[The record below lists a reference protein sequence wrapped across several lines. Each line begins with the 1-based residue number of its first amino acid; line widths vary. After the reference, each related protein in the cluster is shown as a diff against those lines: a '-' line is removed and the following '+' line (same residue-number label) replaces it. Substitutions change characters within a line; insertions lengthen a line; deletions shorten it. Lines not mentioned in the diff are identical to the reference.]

1 MELLEKHKRV
11 RSSSKESGQ
20 QESKSKSKKQVKNN
34 NNTPRAVS
42 HRDKNMAQSRS
53 KGVIVSNKVVS
64 MDFKIPSSPVN
75 FSASRILIPTDDLEL

>member
-1 MELLEKHKRV
+1 MELLKKHKRV

-34 NNTPRAVS
+34 NIPRTLS

-75 FSASRILIPTDDLEL
+75 FSSSRILIPTDDLEL